1 MQPQMELEK
10 PQEDPAL
17 GPSVEQGEEAAHWS
31 AGLKFAFRMVC
42 SYAVLFF
49 FPFPL
54 GYIPHTD
61 KLSDWYELL
70 WHKVVP
76 WVASHILR
84 LSQPITIFTNGSG
97 DTRYDYVKALCL
109 LMIAAVAAVVWSVLD
124 RKRPNYSTFHE
135 WLRLYVRLGLGAT
148 LLGYGGFKVIPS
160 QFPPVWQWRYLET
173 YGDSSPMGIL
183 WTFMSA
189 SPSYTIFAGAVEM
202 LGGILLFVPRLVTLG
217 ALISLGAMANVFML
231 NMSYDVPVKLYSFHL
246 LLLSI
251 FLLLPD
257 LERLARFFVLHR
269 AVEARKPELRF
280 SRRWVNYT
288 LIIAQLA
295 FGFFIAGQALYQSY
309 KQRHSVLA
317 GDYAAPAA
325 LHGPWSVDEF
335 TVNGQAR
342 PQLITDAALWQ
353 KVIFDTRAG
362 LSAQAMDGKLL
373 RFNAK
378 MDLDK
383 RTLALT
389 KRDDAQWKGN
399 LTYSL
404 PANDAMV
411 MDGQLGA
418 DKVHIKLHRLDGKY
432 LLNTRGFRWFNEFP
446 FNR

>member
-10 PQEDPAL
+10 PQDPAL
-17 GPSVEQGEEAAHWS
+17 EASAEQRQEPARWS
-31 AGLKFAFRMVC
+31 AGLKFAFRLVC
-42 SYAVLFF
+42 GYLLLFF
-49 FPFPL
+49 FPFPFSL
-54 GYIPHTD
+54 IPYAD
-61 KLSDWYELL
+61 KLGDWYELL

-76 WVASHILR
+76 WMAAHVLR
-84 LSQPITIFTNGSG
+84 LSQPITVFTNGSG
-97 DTRYDYVKALCL
+97 DTRYDYLKALCL
-109 LMIAAVAAVVWSVLD
+109 LMIAAVVAVAWSVLD
-124 RKRPNYSTFHE
+124 RKRQNYSTFHQ
-135 WLRLYVRLGLGAT
+135 WLRLYVRLSLGAT

-160 QFPPVWQWRYLET
+160 QFPPVWQWRYFET

-251 FLLLPD
+251 FLILPD
-257 LERLARFFVLHR
+257 LNRLARFFVFHR
-269 AVEARKPELRF
+269 AIEAPKPELRF

-288 LIIAQLA
+288 LVIAQLA
-295 FGFFIAGQALYQSY
+295 FGVFIGGQALYQSY
-309 KQRHSVLA
+309 KQRHSFLA
-317 GDYAAPAA
+317 GDFAAPAA
-325 LHGPWSVDEF
+325 LHGPWAVDEF
-335 TVNGQAR
+335 TVNGQTR
-342 PQLITDAALWQ
+342 PQLITDAVLWQ
-353 KVIFDTRAG
+353 KVIFDTRVA
-362 LSAQAMDGKLL
+362 LAAQSMDGKLL

-383 RTLALT
+383 KTMDLT
-389 KRDDAQWKGN
+389 KRDDAKWKGN
-399 LTYSL
+399 LSYSL
-404 PANDAMV
+404 PANDAML

-432 LLNTRGFRWFNEFP
+432 LLNSRGFHWINEFP